1 MVEHEGDWW
10 FVAKDVCKVLGYT
23 NSRKA
28 ITDHC
33 KAIDGVTIR
42 DSIGRE
48 QKTTIIPERDLYR
61 LIMRSKLPAAEK
73 FENWV
78 VSEVLPS
85 VRKHGVYMSRDD
97 RTTNPVTGTRRV
109 ASGMLMLPLRGGCLP
124 DEKVIITIVGV

>member
-1 MVEHEGDWW
+1 VVEHAGDWW

-23 NSRKA
+23 NSRDA
-28 ITDHC
+28 IAKHC
-33 KAIDGVTIR
+33 KAVDDVAIR
-42 DSIGRE
+42 DAIGRE

-85 VRKHGVYMSRDD
+85 VRKHGVYMSRLDGD
-97 RTTNPVTGTRRV
+97 ERGSALLDTLGGKQKMSVIPERDLNSCRV
-109 ASGMLMLPLRGGCLP
+109 
-124 DEKVIITIVGV
+124 